1 MSTRIIKNYKV
12 VDDGVSVTKHNK
24 FPKIIK
30 KPEIAEDV
38 KEINPE
44 NNTEKVAKK
53 SPVITEVRDKHGI
66 ITSINIECGCGEKFS
81 IDIQYDE

>member
-12 VDDGVSVTKHNK
+12 VDNGVSVTKHNK
-24 FPKIIK
+24 CPKIIK
-30 KPEIAEDV
+30 KSEIAEKA

-44 NNTEKVAKK
+44 KAIEKMSKK

-66 ITSINIECGCGEKFS
+66 ITSINVECGCGEKFS
-81 IDIQYDE
+81 IDIKYDE